1 MKLKSLILAVA
12 AVAFVAQAEAQ
23 QFPKRE
29 FRGAWIHTVHQK
41 QYAAMTT
48 EQTQAYL
55 VNMVDSLEMAGINA
69 ILWQIRPSAD
79 ALYPSELEPWSRYL
93 TGTAGQAPNPM
104 WDPLQFMIDEC
115 HKRNIELH
123 AWINPYRVTTVKTD
137 ELPENHI
144 YYKHPEWFV
153 RYGQQILFD
162 PGLPECRDFITKV
175 VRDIVTRYD
184 VDAIHMDDY
193 FYPYPVKDEEF
204 PDEKSYAKYGNGMK
218 LDDWRRK
225 NVDLLIEQL
234 HYDMRATKPW
244 VRLGISPFCVWRN
257 QKNDPRGSRTNAF
270 ENYSG
275 LFSDV
280 ILWTEKGWVD
290 YMLPQLYLRLDHKSA
305 SYDILARWWNENT
318 FGRHMYYGLSVNSAV
333 KAPDLCEG
341 TNQFTRMIE
350 MSRYLDNVHGTCM
363 WPAYPIVSNFNGVA
377 DQLMN
382 VEHKRPAV
390 IPAYDFIDAVAPAK
404 VKGLK
409 MNNGKLTWKRVATK
423 DPMQEQIYFVVYH
436 FAKGEKV
443 DVDAGNH
450 IVTTTRA
457 TEFTLPAKAEGTY
470 VVTAMDRCHNESEA
484 VSVTIK

>member
-1 MKLKSLILAVA
+1 MKLTKLLIACTAMALAVQ
-12 AVAFVAQAEAQ
+12 AQAQ
-23 QFPKRE
+23 QHPKRE

-41 QYAAMTT
+41 QYARMTS

-55 VNMVDSLEMAGINA
+55 VNMVDSLQLAGINA
-69 ILWQIRPSAD
+69 VLWQVRPSAD

-93 TGTAGQAPNPM
+93 TGTAGKAPDPM

-123 AWINPYRVTTVKTD
+123 AWLNPYRVTTVKTD
-137 ELPENHI
+137 TLPENHL

-153 RYGQQILFD
+153 HYGQQILFD
-162 PGLPECRDFITKV
+162 PGLPECRDFIVEV

-204 PDEKSYAKYGNGMK
+204 PDSASYARYGEGME
-218 LDDWRRK
+218 LGDWRRR

-257 QKNDPRGSRTNAF
+257 RSNDPRGSRTQAF

-275 LFSDV
+275 LFADV

-290 YMLPQLYLRLDHKSA
+290 YMIPQLYLRLDHKTA
-305 SYDILARWWNENT
+305 SYDILARWWNENA
-318 FGRHMYYGLSVNSAV
+318 FGRHLYYGLNVGTAM
-333 KAPDLCEG
+333 KAPDLAEG
-341 TNQFTRMIE
+341 TFQFTRMIE
-350 MSRYLDNVHGTCM
+350 LSRYLDNVNGTCM
-363 WPAYPIVSNFNGVA
+363 WPAYPIVSNTDGVA
-377 DQLMN
+377 DKLIRE
-382 VEHKRPAV
+382 EHSRPSL
-390 IPAYDFIDAVAPAK
+390 IPAYDFIDDKAPAK

-409 MNNGKLTWKRVATK
+409 ARDGRLQWKRSKTS
-423 DPMQEQIYFVVYH
+423 DPMQEQIYFVVYR
-436 FAKGEKV
+436 FDKGVKIDIERG
-443 DVDAGNH
+443 DN
-450 IVTTTRA
+450 ILTTTRE
-457 TEFTLPAKAEGTY
+457 TSIPLPDGAGTY
-470 VVTAMDRCHNESEA
+470 AVTAVDRCHNESEA
-484 VSVTIK
+484 VAVTVE